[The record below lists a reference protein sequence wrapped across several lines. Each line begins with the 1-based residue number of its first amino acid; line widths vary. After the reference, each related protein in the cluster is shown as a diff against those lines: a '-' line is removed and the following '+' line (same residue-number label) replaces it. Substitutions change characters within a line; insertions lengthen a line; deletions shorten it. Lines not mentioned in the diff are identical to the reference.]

1 MKINFRRG
9 FSKRLCEALERSGM
23 NQRQLADKIGT
34 TEVSV
39 CRWIKCSRTMSM
51 EYLKPVCDVLDVSAD
66 WLIGRDDD

>member
-1 MKINFRRG
+1 MERNFRRG
-9 FSKRLCEALERSGM
+9 FSRWLCEALERSGM
-23 NQRQLADKIGT
+23 NQKQLADKIGT

-39 CRWIKCSRTMSM
+39 CRWIKRNRTMSL

>member
-1 MKINFRRG
+1 MERDFRRG
-9 FSKRLCEALERSGM
+9 FSKRLSEVLKRSGL

-39 CRWIKCSRTMSM
+39 SSWIKCNRTMSL

-66 WLIGRDDD
+66 WLIGRDG